1 MSSVLITILVHLSSH
16 CHSIQ
21 ICTLGVH
28 VTTTV
33 WWRHTSDKVLLC
45 VGSLR
50 GESALLFHQLYIFP
64 FFFLIKN
71 LFNIYLNV
79 ICIFFYFQTTSNCIF
94 PAWSSMLQRN
104 SDEQCHGNLDH
115 RWTRFPWPRQY
126 LSTVHLN
133 ISEAWM
139 ITHAGNK
146 STALLNWYFSKNYLK
161 FVLISYSYSVQLQ
174 KESIC
179 FLVTINSRD
188 NMTLIELN
196 RRL

>member
-1 MSSVLITILVHLSSH
+1 MHPEIIVVLYLLFPLCTQDFSWMSSVLITILVHLSSH

-64 FFFLIKN
+64 FFFLIEN

-79 ICIFFYFQTTSNCIF
+79 ICIFFISRLLVIAYFLCDHPCFKEIQ
-94 PAWSSMLQRN
+94 MN
-104 SDEQCHGNLDH
+104 SATEILITGEQDFRG
-115 RWTRFPWPRQY
+115 Q
-126 LSTVHLN
+126 
-133 ISEAWM
+133 
-139 ITHAGNK
+139 
-146 STALLNWYFSKNYLK
+146 
-161 FVLISYSYSVQLQ
+161 
-174 KESIC
+174 
-179 FLVTINSRD
+179 D
-188 NMTLIELN
+188 NTCPLFI
-196 RRL
+196 